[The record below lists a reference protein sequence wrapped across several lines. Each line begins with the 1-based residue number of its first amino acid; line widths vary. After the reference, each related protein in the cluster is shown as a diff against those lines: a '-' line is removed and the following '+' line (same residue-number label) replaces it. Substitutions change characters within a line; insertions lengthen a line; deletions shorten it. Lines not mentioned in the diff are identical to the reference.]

1 MNVARTL
8 AALSD
13 DTRREILSLLGE
25 RGSLAAGAIAEA
37 FALSKPTISHHL
49 RVLAEAELVRFER
62 RGTSLVYTL
71 QSNVLEDAA
80 SALLALAAKRTPRRE
95 GDRRSLPRS
104 RDAKKALS

>member
-1 MNVARTL
+1 MTIARTL

-49 RVLAEAELVRFER
+49 RVLSEAELVRSER
-62 RGTSLVYTL
+62 RGTSIVYTL

-80 SALLALAAKRTPRRE
+80 AALLALGAKSSKPIGAE
-95 GDRRSLPRS
+95 RRSPLP
-104 RDAKKALS
+104 KKAPS

>member
-1 MNVARTL
+1 MNIARTL

-25 RGSLAAGAIAEA
+25 RGSLAAGTIAEA

-49 RVLAEAELVRFER
+49 RVLTEAELVRSER
-62 RGTSLVYTL
+62 RGTSIVYTL

-80 SALLALAAKRTPRRE
+80 AALLALGSSSTKPSGSA
-95 GDRRSLPRS
+95 RRSTVP
-104 RDAKKALS
+104 KKASS